1 MEKFEHHFP
10 VELKVKIYPQTL
22 SNMAFLCASLVPE
35 HFQTSIM
42 VPQLFIERK

>member
-22 SNMAFLCASLVPE
+22 SNMASLYVP
-35 HFQTSIM
+35 
-42 VPQLFIERK
+42 R